1 MSSLYKCGRLILF
14 IALVMM
20 ILIGQVWAAE
30 PTGGYLAYQE
40 PEASSSSW
48 LSTIAYV
55 VSIIITFAVVIGL
68 AYFTSRFLG
77 QKMGKVS
84 ASADNRIL
92 ATLALGPNRAVHVVE
107 VAGRVLLLGVTD
119 HSITMLEEIIDQE
132 RIDKL
137 KQQSVPIS
145 TAPSFDSVLQRQLAS
160 LQQMSQK
167 FPAIFK
173 DRDNNPDNESEKR

>member
-1 MSSLYKCGRLILF
+1 
-14 IALVMM
+14 
-20 ILIGQVWAAE
+20 
-30 PTGGYLAYQE
+30 
-40 PEASSSSW
+40 
-48 LSTIAYV
+48 
-55 VSIIITFAVVIGL
+55 
-68 AYFTSRFLG
+68 
-77 QKMGKVS
+77 
-84 ASADNRIL
+84 
-92 ATLALGPNRAVHVVE
+92 VVE